1 MMKLD
6 EEAVVIPCDVMQAV
20 RVQHSGGA
28 RRRADGWVGCRLG
41 NVVGDWRQSLNI
53 RNE

>member
-1 MMKLD
+1 M
-6 EEAVVIPCDVMQAV
+6 ISSDVMQAV

-28 RRRADGWVGCRLG
+28 RRRAVGWVGWGFG

-53 RNE
+53 RN

>member
-1 MMKLD
+1 M
-6 EEAVVIPCDVMQAV
+6 ISSDVMQAV

-28 RRRADGWVGCRLG
+28 RRRAVGCGLG

-53 RNE
+53 RN